1 VRRIAADEGTVSF
14 AAPLQSRLVVVLGG
28 LAALALAAL
37 MIARATVLSSDEV
50 APAPVVPHV
59 PRTHAATPATP
70 ATPPAT
76 RSHSKPVSK
85 PVVKLA
91 EGLPAGLASALHRER
106 VVVAALW
113 APRSGDRA
121 ALAAARAGAKDSGAG
136 FVALN
141 VLDERNARLLE
152 PLVGTMSS
160 PSTVVF
166 TRPGKVANRFDG
178 FADAK
183 VVSQAAHDAGSR

>member
-1 VRRIAADEGTVSF
+1 MSF

-28 LAALALAAL
+28 IAALAFAAF
-37 MIARATVLSSDEV
+37 MIARVTVLSSSDEV
-50 APAPVVPHV
+50 STAPFA
-59 PRTHAATPATP
+59 
-70 ATPPAT
+70 PPAT
-76 RSHSKPVSK
+76 HSTVRPASTPTASAKPAKAAVKQK

-91 EGLPAGLASALHRER
+91 EGLPAGLARALRREP

-113 APRSGDRA
+113 APRSGDGA
-121 ALAAARAGAKDSGAG
+121 ALAAARVGAKHSGAG

-160 PSTVVF
+160 PATVVF
-166 TRPGKVANRFDG
+166 QRPGKVANRFQG
-178 FADAK
+178 FADGT
-183 VVSQAAHDAGSR
+183 VVAQAAHDAGAR

>member
-1 VRRIAADEGTVSF
+1 MSF

-28 LAALALAAL
+28 VAALALAAL

-59 PRTHAATPATP
+59 PRTHATTPATP
-70 ATPPAT
+70 AAPQAT

-85 PVVKLA
+85 PVVKLD
-91 EGLPAGLASALHRER
+91 EGLPAGLARALRRER

-121 ALAAARAGAKDSGAG
+121 ALAAARAGAKGSGAG

-152 PLVGTMSS
+152 QLVGTMSS